1 MLVPGGR
8 HKRYRKAIWQPT
20 AAVSGAA
27 SGMIRARAPSAS
39 ASSRRDPLQGDDRND
54 SLCLVRVVTESRKH
68 IAMRLVETI
77 AFGPFRDRR
86 CAYLELLRSYLNLGL
101 AMPYKIMVPAGM
113 RRRAALRR
121 CDDVTFT
128 ITVVYERRCALITA
142 LRPARREEQEIIAP
156 GSDTPSALRVELIN
170 YTRVPVGHA
179 YVDALEER
187 SIPRR
192 VGARGYPRSS
202 VQGAREMKIV
212 SLSAGCPR
220 SPGEGERM
228 SYETF
233 RRAGKQPTR
242 NCS

>member
-1 MLVPGGR
+1 
-8 HKRYRKAIWQPT
+8 
-20 AAVSGAA
+20 
-27 SGMIRARAPSAS
+27 
-39 ASSRRDPLQGDDRND
+39 
-54 SLCLVRVVTESRKH
+54 
-68 IAMRLVETI
+68 MRLVETI

-86 CAYLELLRSYLNLGL
+86 CAYLELLRSYLNLAL
-101 AMPYKIMVPAGM
+101 AMHYKIMVPAGM

-121 CDDVTFT
+121 CDDVAFT
-128 ITVVYERRCALITA
+128 ITVVDERCCALLTA